1 MLVTPY
7 TKWTGDEDHGRTRVI
22 TMVRVQLDV
31 LYPRQPDAPRN
42 VVPEGLDA
50 TGTVP
55 GRLTG
60 WLRTVDGDWF
70 GVVNFEIP
78 YADGRK
84 QQISLQDQLVPVRAL
99 TRIV

>member
-7 TKWTGDEDHGRTRVI
+7 TKWTGDDDHGRSPVI
-22 TMVRVQLDV
+22 TMVGVRLGT
-31 LYPRQPDAPRN
+31 LYPRQPDAPRR
-42 VVPEGLDA
+42 VVPDGLDV

-60 WLRTVDGDWF
+60 WLRTVDGDWL

-78 YADGRK
+78 HADGRK
-84 QQISLQDQLVPVRAL
+84 HQVPLLDQLIPVHAL
-99 TRIV
+99 RRMQ